1 MKNKILSLIIAVCIF
16 VLPLTVISFAGE
28 EEDNTVLNSAFYIEL
43 PEDFELSY
51 ISEDEYNEEYG
62 TGFTYTISDDDD
74 FESFEYVYISILEN
88 KIGIDNLEEDTEDAN
103 KFFYSVL
110 YNNAYIENEHAKEIM
125 THKVSELNGY
135 KCIEYSGTDIYS
147 EDSMYEETYYYKGYV
162 FATEETVYSILLE
175 NDSDDLS
182 FGKNVLKSFTIN
194 GTLLNG
200 DSHKNKVDFTNAQD
214 YKVQAEEFDLTL
226 GSDFEVFDEET
237 NIAARIGM
245 FMFMIPFIILVVVT
259 IIMIVKYSKNKKILQ
274 QYEKSFGVM
283 GMGMQPYTNNPM
295 NYGAPSMNNS
305 YMPTQPMQQPTE
317 QMNQNY
323 QEPTDNDGQN
333 NNF

>member
-28 EEDNTVLNSAFYIEL
+28 EEDNTVLNSAFYVEL

-62 TGFTYTISDDDD
+62 TGFTYTIYDEDNFDS
-74 FESFEYVYISILEN
+74 FESIYISVLEN
-88 KIGIDNLEEDTEDAN
+88 KNKIDNIEEDSEEVN

-110 YNNAYIENEHAKEIM
+110 LNYAYISNGDQLFTPE
-125 THKVSELNGY
+125 VSELNGY
-135 KCIEYSGTDIYS
+135 KCVKYAGVDVV
-147 EDSMYEETYYYKGYV
+147 DAGSMNEESYYYTGYV

-175 NDSDDLS
+175 SDSDDLN
-182 FGKNVLKSFTIN
+182 FGKNILKSFTIN

-214 YKVQAEEFDLTL
+214 YKVQAEEFDLSL

-237 NIAARIGM
+237 NSAARIGM

-283 GMGMQPYTNNPM
+283 GMGMQPYMNNQM
-295 NYGAPSMNNS
+295 NYGAPMMNNS
-305 YMPTQPMQQPTE
+305 YMPNQPMQQPTQ

-323 QEPTDNDGQN
+323 QAPTDNDGQN

>member
-1 MKNKILSLIIAVCIF
+1 MKKKILSLIIAVCIF

-28 EEDNTVLNSAFYIEL
+28 EEDNTVLNSAFYVEL

-51 ISEDEYNEEYG
+51 ILEDEYNEKYG
-62 TGFTYTISDDDD
+62 TGFTYIISDIDD
-74 FESFEYVYISILEN
+74 FESFECAYISILEN

-182 FGKNVLKSFTIN
+182 FGKNILKSFTIN

-214 YKVQAEEFDLTL
+214 YKVQAEEFDLTS

-237 NIAARIGM
+237 NRVARIGM

-259 IIMIVKYSKNKKILQ
+259 IIMIVKYSKNKKILE

-283 GMGMQPYTNNPM
+283 GMQPYMNNSM
-295 NYGAPSMNNS
+295 NYGAPMMNNS

-323 QEPTDNDGQN
+323 QAPTDNDGQN

>member
-1 MKNKILSLIIAVCIF
+1 MKKKILSLIIAVCIF

-28 EEDNTVLNSAFYIEL
+28 EENTILNSAFYVEL
-43 PEDFELSY
+43 PDDFELSY

-62 TGFTYTISDDDD
+62 SGFTYTICDEDNYD
-74 FESFEYVYISILEN
+74 SFETVYISVLEN
-88 KIGIDNLEEDTEDAN
+88 KNRIDNIEEDSEEVN
-103 KFFYSVL
+103 KFFYSIL
-110 YNNAYIENEHAKEIM
+110 LNYAYISNGDQLFTPEF
-125 THKVSELNGY
+125 SELNGY
-135 KCIEYSGTDIYS
+135 KCIKYAGVDVV
-147 EDSMYEETYYYKGYV
+147 DAGSMNEESYYYNGYV
-162 FATEETVYSILLE
+162 FATNEVVYSILFE
-175 NDSDDLS
+175 SDSEDLS
-182 FGKNVLKSFTIN
+182 FGKNILKSFTIN

-214 YKVQAEEFDLTL
+214 YKVQAEEFDLTS

-237 NIAARIGM
+237 NRAARIGM
-245 FMFMIPFIILVVVT
+245 FMFLIPFIILVVVT
-259 IIMIVKYSKNKKILQ
+259 IIMIVKYSKNKKILE

-283 GMGMQPYTNNPM
+283 GMGMQPYMNNPM
-295 NYGAPSMNNS
+295 NYGAPMMNNS

-323 QEPTDNDGQN
+323 QAPTDNDGQN